1 MMTCREVTIHTVC
14 NLVMELYAFLNCIDA
29 VMVCVITLSVID
41 RGFEPW
47 TWCCNSQCD
56 CLECGGFEPRSVQ
69 TKDYKIGICCFSTK
83 HAVIRSKVIFWLPIE
98 VPDFNLLTLHR
109 WCNNYHVCLD
119 DCGRSWVLA
128 TVGSN

>member
-29 VMVCVITLSVID
+29 VMVSVID

-56 CLECGGFEPRSVQ
+56 SLECGRLW
-69 TKDYKIGICCFSTK
+69 
-83 HAVIRSKVIFWLPIE
+83 IRAPVW
-98 VPDFNLLTLHR
+98 
-109 WCNNYHVCLD
+109 
-119 DCGRSWVLA
+119 
-128 TVGSN
+128 SNQRL